1 MTDPVRPLD
10 EKELITVQWMLRVG
24 LLEGLGLWKRLS
36 GGYEYVAER
45 ILGATAGEALLEE
58 DTRLMLELPSAHAQ
72 RVQVFVTPS
81 AADLAP
87 KPLGPREQII
97 SGFREEIISR
107 IKAKDGSLP
116 DENGVVMTVDLA
128 TAGDALRQP
137 LRMRLEDMARWLG
150 RLLVRRAVF
159 GAKYMLLLEF
169 GRDLGPEEWIA
180 VGAGLRPAEWHAQWR
195 RVLLYCY
202 K

>member
-72 RVQVFVTPS
+72 RVQVFVAPS

-87 KPLGPREQII
+87 KLL
-97 SGFREEIISR
+97 GFREEILGR

-180 VGAGLRPAEWHAQWR
+180 VGAGLRPAEWHVQWR

>member
-1 MTDPVRPLD
+1 VTHSVRPLD

-24 LLEGLGLWKRLS
+24 LLEGLDLWKELY
-36 GGYEYVAER
+36 GGYEYVAKR
-45 ILGATAGEALLEE
+45 IVGTTAGEALLEE
-58 DTRLMLELPSAHAQ
+58 DVRLMLELPSAHAQ
-72 RVQVFVTPS
+72 RVQVFVAPS

-87 KPLGPREQII
+87 RLL
-97 SGFREEIISR
+97 GFREEIISR

-116 DENGVVMTVDLA
+116 DENGVVMTVDFA

-137 LRMRLEDMARWLG
+137 LRVGLKHVARWLG

-159 GAKYMLLLEF
+159 GAKSMLLLEF
-169 GRDLGPEEWIA
+169 GRDLGSEEWIA
-180 VGAGLRPAEWHAQWR
+180 VGAGFGPAGWRVQGR
-195 RVLLYCY
+195 RVLLYLD

>member
-1 MTDPVRPLD
+1 LD

-72 RVQVFVTPS
+72 RVQVFVAPS

-87 KPLGPREQII
+87 KLL
-97 SGFREEIISR
+97 GFREEILGR

-180 VGAGLRPAEWHAQWR
+180 VGAGLRPAEWHVQWR

>member
-1 MTDPVRPLD
+1 MTDSVRPLD
-10 EKELITVQWMLRVG
+10 KKELITVQWMLRVG
-24 LLEGLGLWKRLS
+24 LLEGLGLWKKLS

-45 ILGATAGEALLEE
+45 IFGTTAGEALLEE

-72 RVQVFVTPS
+72 RVQVFVAPS

-87 KPLGPREQII
+87 KLL
-97 SGFREEIISR
+97 GFREEILSR

-116 DENGVVMTVDLA
+116 DENGVVMTVDFA

-137 LRMRLEDMARWLG
+137 LRAGLEHMARWLG

-159 GAKYMLLLEF
+159 GARFMLLLEF

-180 VGAGLRPAEWHAQWR
+180 VGAWFRPAEWHVQWR